1 MLDEFE
7 EDKRIE
13 SKSALMAIFTPIQS
27 AVWTRTWVVMKE
39 LVDEIGWLQVTE
51 EDPIDFTSL
60 AFGTSESTKY
70 SKWPT
75 KTAPKIYKFNS
86 FWLELD

>member
-1 MLDEFE
+1 
-7 EDKRIE
+7 
-13 SKSALMAIFTPIQS
+13 
-27 AVWTRTWVVMKE
+27 MKE

-60 AFGTSESTKY
+60 AFGASESTKY

-86 FWLELD
+86 FWFELD